1 MVCSSGKEAVSP
13 PVGVAIDAS
22 TVNTENGKGKK
33 EGGET
38 LPCRLPA
45 DVKRFD
51 TD

>member
-22 TVNTENGKGKK
+22 TVNTENGKGK

-38 LPCRLPA
+38 LPCRVPA